1 MAANKPG
8 KAEILAAFFD
18 DGSSMPLYT
27 EGAVSAAYGCANGQ
41 SVYAV
46 YENGEP
52 VTVQDIERKIHVLE
66 MAAQTGAPVVTFYN
80 ASGAKLDGGLEL
92 LKATSALTAQIARV
106 SGVVPQIAVVTGTC
120 AGTSA
125 IHAAAADVCIM
136 AQDAELFLNAPFT
149 AQDSVSGA
157 GSAAFAAKA
166 GVAAVVAADA
176 VQAAKRAAGVV
187 ALLPANNLAGPV
199 LFDFEPSGKRLRVR
213 WKRWLIPA
221 AQWNCTAV
229 TASTSL
235 QRWQPSTA
243 VRWALLRRRKRRCVI
258 SARPRRPVSSACAMH
273 TASPS

>member
-1 MAANKPG
+1 
-8 KAEILAAFFD
+8 
-18 DGSSMPLYT
+18 
-27 EGAVSAAYGCANGQ
+27 
-41 SVYAV
+41 
-46 YENGEP
+46 
-52 VTVQDIERKIHVLE
+52 
-66 MAAQTGAPVVTFYN
+66 

-136 AQDAELFLNAPFT
+136 AEDAELFLNAPFT

-176 VQAAKRAAGVV
+176 VQTAKRAAGVV

-199 LFDFEPSGKRLRVR
+199 L
-213 WKRWLIPA
+213 
-221 AQWNCTAV
+221 
-229 TASTSL
+229 
-235 QRWQPSTA
+235 
-243 VRWALLRRRKRRCVI
+243 
-258 SARPRRPVSSACAMH
+258 
-273 TASPS
+273 